1 MLYSTTRLVVLLAVC
16 IVSPA
21 SSLNVASRTPVT
33 ALRTSPL
40 RLVEAADA
48 AAVTTEDCGCEE
60 PAGVVVPTDADVG
73 VVMND
78 VRVTGATLRA
88 TELVDASGVR
98 KTIGSVVG
106 EEGKAVVIFLRHL
119 G

>member
-1 MLYSTTRLVVLLAVC
+1 VLLAVC
-16 IVSPA
+16 VVSPVSTFSVSA
-21 SSLNVASRTPVT
+21 PRAAVCG
-33 ALRTSPL
+33 LRASPL
-40 RLVEAADA
+40 RLAESADA
-48 AAVTTEDCGCEE
+48 VAATEDCGCDEE
-60 PAGVVVPTDADVG
+60 AAGVVVPTSSEG
-73 VVMND
+73 VLMND

>member
-1 MLYSTTRLVVLLAVC
+1 MLYASARLVVLLAVC
-16 IVSPA
+16 VVSPVSTFSVSA
-21 SSLNVASRTPVT
+21 PRAAVCG
-33 ALRTSPL
+33 LRASPL
-40 RLVEAADA
+40 RLAESSDAVAA
-48 AAVTTEDCGCEE
+48 TDCGCEE
-60 PAGVVVPTDADVG
+60 AAGVVVPTSSEG
-73 VVMND
+73 VLMND

-106 EEGKAVVIFLRHL
+106 EEGMAVVIFLRHL